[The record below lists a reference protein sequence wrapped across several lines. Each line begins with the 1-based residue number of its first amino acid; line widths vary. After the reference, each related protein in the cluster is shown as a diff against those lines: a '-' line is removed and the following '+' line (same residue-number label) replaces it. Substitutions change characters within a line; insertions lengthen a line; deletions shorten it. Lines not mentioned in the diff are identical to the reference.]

1 MKTKFVPLIA
11 VLLAALPSCG
21 RRAAVAHVPS
31 APTVTAPPAAPAAVE
46 EEDHEPEAESDGA
59 MRFFIAK
66 RAPDGVNIPVE
77 RLFAARDHAR
87 TMHRFSIAK
96 GRPVPLTDPTTSTPP
111 TGVLPGAWTSVGP
124 SNIGGLT
131 RGFVINPKN
140 PDIMYAGAA
149 GGGVWQTTD
158 AGMTWTP
165 LADFLPTIAVNALAI
180 DPQNPNVLYAG
191 TGDNSDGQDSIR
203 GLGIL
208 KTTDAGQTWVRL
220 PSTAQANFDYVFAL
234 VVSPNNSN
242 NVYAG
247 TSTGVWRS
255 TDGGNTW
262 AQTLARVAPAS
273 GCEELVI
280 RTDQR
285 TDYLFAACG
294 HFNNPPTAVF
304 RTTDAA
310 GGSPWTPVLTLSGM
324 GRTALA
330 LAPSQ
335 QSTIYALVTSVT
347 PGSAFNGG
355 MLGVYRSDS
364 NGDSGTWQAKVTN
377 QSPTRVNVA
386 LLSDTG
392 EIFGDICGTGKE
404 VIRSQGY
411 HDITIAVDPL
421 NPNRVWAGGIDLFR
435 SDDGGANWG
444 VAMFSAAAAP
454 ISAHADNH
462 RLVFHP
468 KYDGNSNQILYN
480 TSDGGIYMTANADAA
495 VATGAKAGCTP
506 YTSAVE
512 WQNLNAGYSV
522 TQFYDGAVYPGA
534 NQYIAGA
541 QDNGTSAGRDAL
553 GTAWQSVRG
562 GDGGFVLVN
571 PQDPNEVYTNYV
583 YLSLDRSTNGGI
595 TNTPITAG
603 ITEPTATVT
612 SSAVGDFL
620 FIVPVV
626 MDPGNPQRLYI
637 GGQALWRTDDSGDTW
652 TQSTTVG
659 PTTQGQISAIAVS
672 PADPNTVMYGT
683 SGGEIFYSQQALTS
697 DNTVTWSSSQ
707 PRTSGF
713 VARIA
718 FDPADPQTAYVV
730 YSTYTTSGQHYVY
743 KTSDGGTTW
752 RSLDGSGDTGLP
764 DAPVHSIVVDPLN
777 RQTLYAGTELGVFTS
792 IDGGNTWM
800 ADANDFANTPI
811 TQLILDRSAG
821 VTQLVAFTYGRG
833 VWKTQIPN
841 TGTLCQYTL
850 STTTLEM
857 DALGSDTELD
867 IQAADGCAWSV
878 APSTNNMYIE
888 SPATGTGS
896 GAAFLYNTWNISTT
910 PRTGVVV
917 VADQQV
923 AVTQDAATAVA
934 GNDGQAK
941 AAAIAV
947 TPYLGYEDTR
957 KFTGTASDPIHSCTG
972 SADYKTAWWS
982 FVPTAD
988 GVVTLTAE
996 GKRYGPP
1003 YGNSGVVLTMY
1014 DTIADPSVELTCTTV
1029 ARDAAGAIWTPTTV
1043 QVPVISGELY
1053 LVEISATGN
1062 TAGDGGQTI
1071 LAVTMQTQSPTNQVT
1086 ARARGKK

>member
-1 MKTKFVPLIA
+1 
-11 VLLAALPSCG
+11 
-21 RRAAVAHVPS
+21 
-31 APTVTAPPAAPAAVE
+31 
-46 EEDHEPEAESDGA
+46 
-59 MRFFIAK
+59 MRFFISK
-66 RAPDGVNIPVE
+66 RAPDGVNVPVE
-77 RLFAARDHAR
+77 RLLAARDHTR
-87 TMHRFSIAK
+87 GMRRFSIAK
-96 GRPVPLTDPTTSTPP
+96 GRPISLADVADPTPP
-111 TGVLPGAWTSVGP
+111 AGAAALPGAWTSVGP

-158 AGMTWTP
+158 AGMTWAP

-180 DPQNPNVLYAG
+180 DPSNPNILYAG
-191 TGDNSDGQDSIR
+191 TGDNSDGLDAIR

-208 KTTDAGQTWVRL
+208 KTTDGGQTWTRL
-220 PSTAQANFDYVFAL
+220 PATAQANFYYVFAL

-262 AQTLARVAPAS
+262 TQTLARVAPAS

-280 RTDQR
+280 RTDQP

-294 HFNNPPTAVF
+294 HYNNPPTAVF

-310 GGSPWTPVLTLSGM
+310 GGSPWTSVFTVSGM

-335 QSTIYALVTSVT
+335 QSTIYALVTDVT
-347 PGSAFNGG
+347 AGSAFNGG
-355 MLGVYRSDS
+355 LHGVYRSDS
-364 NGDSGTWQAKVTN
+364 NGDSGTWQATVTN
-377 QSPTRVNVA
+377 QSPSRVNVA
-386 LLSDTG
+386 LLSDVSQ
-392 EIFGDICGTGKE
+392 IFGDICATGKE
-404 VIRSQGY
+404 VVRSQGF

-421 NPNRVWAGGIDLFR
+421 NPNRVWAAGIDTFR

-444 VAMFSAAAAP
+444 VAMFSDQAAP
-454 ISAHADNH
+454 LAAHADNH

-468 KYDGNSNQILYN
+468 KYDGNANQIMYN

-495 VATGAKAGCTP
+495 VSTGAKAGCSP
-506 YTSAVE
+506 YPTSVA

-522 TQFYDGAVYPGA
+522 TQFYDGAIYPGA

-541 QDNGTSAGRDAL
+541 QDNGTSTGRDAF
-553 GTAWQSVRG
+553 GTAWEAVRG
-562 GDGGFVLVN
+562 GDGGFALVN
-571 PQDPNEVYTNYV
+571 PQDPNEIYTNYV

-612 SSAVGDFL
+612 SSGGNFL

-626 MDPGNPQRLYI
+626 MDPGNPQRLYL
-637 GGQALWRTDDSGDTW
+637 GGQALWRTDDRGDTW
-652 TQSTTVG
+652 TQSTTIG
-659 PTTQGQISAIAVS
+659 PATQGQISAIAVS
-672 PADPNTVMYGT
+672 TADPNTVMYGT
-683 SGGEIFYSQQALTS
+683 SDGEIFYSQQALTS
-697 DNTVTWSSSQ
+697 DKTVTWAFSQ

-718 FDPADPQTAYVV
+718 FDPVDPQTAYVV
-730 YSTYTTSGQHYVY
+730 YATYTSSGQHYVY
-743 KTSDGGTTW
+743 KTADGGTTW
-752 RSLDGSGDTGLP
+752 TPIDGYGDTGLP

-792 IDGGNTWM
+792 TDGGNTWM
-800 ADANDFANTPI
+800 ADVNDFANTPI
-811 TQLILDRSAG
+811 TQLLLDRSAG

-850 STTTLEM
+850 STNALAM
-857 DALGSDTELD
+857 DPVGTDTELD
-867 IQAADGCAWSV
+867 IQTTDGCAWSV
-878 APSTNNMYIE
+878 SPWTSNMFVE

-896 GAAFLYNTWNISTT
+896 GAAFLYSTWNVSTAA
-910 PRTGVVV
+910 RAGVMT

-923 AVTQDAATAVA
+923 TVTQAPATSVT
-934 GNDGQAK
+934 GNDGKAK
-941 AAAIAV
+941 AAPIVV
-947 TPYLGYEDTR
+947 TPYLGFEDTR
-957 KFTGTASDPIHSCTG
+957 KFTNTATDPIHSCTG
-972 SADYKTAWWS
+972 STDYKTAWWS
-982 FVPTAD
+982 FIAPAD
-988 GVVTLTAE
+988 GVVTLSAE

-1003 YGNSGVVLTMY
+1003 YGNSGIVLTMY
-1014 DTIADPSVELTCTTV
+1014 DTIADPSAELTCTTV
-1029 ARDAAGAIWTPTTV
+1029 ARDANGAVWTPATV
-1043 QVPVISGELY
+1043 QIPVASGELY
-1053 LVEISATGN
+1053 LIEISATGN
-1062 TAGDGGQTI
+1062 TASDGGQTI
-1071 LAVTMQTQSPTNQVT
+1071 LAVTIQAQPATSPVT
-1086 ARARGKK
+1086 ARTRR